1 VIRITTIELSFVI
14 PAFNEEIFI
23 EDTLGTL
30 DYLSKDKVL
39 NYEVVVVDDG
49 SQDKTYLKAYRYSQK
64 NCHVKVIRYS
74 KNTGKGYAIKT
85 GFMEA
90 KGEIV
95 IFIDS
100 DLEIDLKTISRY
112 VEALKNADIVI
123 ATKWHSESEI
133 SMSLGRKLMS
143 RSYNVLARLL
153 IGFDLKD
160 TQVGLKVMRKNAVS
174 AIFPR
179 LAVKRYAFDVEL
191 LAVSHLYGLK
201 IVEMP
206 VRLDLS
212 APFKAKEAWRM
223 FVDLLGIVYRLRIT
237 RWYQKQIIPQNNF

>member
-1 VIRITTIELSFVI
+1 
-14 PAFNEEIFI
+14 
-23 EDTLGTL
+23 
-30 DYLSKDKVL
+30 
-39 NYEVVVVDDG
+39 
-49 SQDKTYLKAYRYSQK
+49 
-64 NCHVKVIRYS
+64 VKVISYS
-74 KNTGKGYAIKT
+74 QNSGKGHAIKT

-123 ATKWHSESEI
+123 ATKWHPESEV

-143 RSYNVLARLL
+143 RTYNVLARLL
-153 IGFDLKD
+153 IGFDS
-160 TQVGLKVMRKNAVS
+160 VN
-174 AIFPR
+174 AIFSR

-206 VRLDLS
+206 VRLDLD
-212 APFKAKEAWRM
+212 APFKVKEAWRM
-223 FVDLLGIVYRLRIT
+223 FVDLLGIAYRLRVT
-237 RWYQKQIIPQNNF
+237 RWYQKQTTPKTSF

>member
-1 VIRITTIELSFVI
+1 VKEITTIELSFVI
-14 PAFNEEIFI
+14 PAFNEEVFI

-64 NCHVKVIRYS
+64 NCHVKVISYS
-74 KNTGKGYAIKT
+74 QNSGKGHAIKT

-123 ATKWHSESEI
+123 ATKWHPESEV

-143 RSYNVLARLL
+143 RTYNVLARLL

-160 TQVGLKVMRKNAVS
+160 TQVGLKVMRKNSVN
-174 AIFPR
+174 AIFSR

-206 VRLDLS
+206 VRLDLD
-212 APFKAKEAWRM
+212 APFKVKEAWRM
-223 FVDLLGIVYRLRIT
+223 FVDLLGIAYRLRVT
-237 RWYQKQIIPQNNF
+237 RWYQKRVIPKTSF

>member
-1 VIRITTIELSFVI
+1 VIRITTVELSFVI
-14 PAFNEEIFI
+14 PAFNEEVFI

-30 DYLSKDKVL
+30 DFLSKDKVL

-74 KNTGKGYAIKT
+74 TNAGKGHAIKT

-123 ATKWHSESEI
+123 ATKWHSESEV

-143 RSYNVLARLL
+143 RTYNVLARLL

-174 AIFPR
+174 AIFH
-179 LAVKRYAFDVEL
+179 D
-191 LAVSHLYGLK
+191 
-201 IVEMP
+201 
-206 VRLDLS
+206 
-212 APFKAKEAWRM
+212 
-223 FVDLLGIVYRLRIT
+223 
-237 RWYQKQIIPQNNF
+237 